1 MHNALNEALSSFTKR
16 GSTKDR
22 AVSLFGALGYRS
34 ERSVNIENVD
44 AFVALLEETKP
55 LTERQRRLFDSWHSA
70 DIVFQITGEEIGEHP
85 SLFQEFDK
93 GRINSFLFVA
103 ADLEDRPHSRTEL
116 AEMTRTVNRGFP
128 MPVILLFRH
137 GKSLTIAAVHRRAH
151 KRDTTR
157 DVLESVTLVKDIRT
171 ERPHRAHI
179 DILGELALS
188 RLTDEGVH
196 DFDSL
201 HAAWERVLDIE
212 ELNRRFYRD
221 LFEWFQ
227 QAVAA
232 SRFPDDGAGEGSEE
246 RQVIRLITRLL
257 FIWFMKEKG
266 LIPDELFEDEF
277 ACAALKNH
285 TPDRTDY
292 YRAVLQ
298 NLFFATLNT
307 EIDKRAFSSRTRKS
321 HRDSS
326 KYRYRDLLADP
337 DDFIEMLKSVPFVNG
352 GLFDCLDDFAAA
364 GAGGRRID
372 VFTDNPTQGRG
383 LDVPARLFLDSED
396 GLFSLFRHY
405 KFTVEENT
413 PLEQEVALDPE
424 LLGRVFE
431 NLLAAYNPETQ
442 ETARKSTGSYYTPRL
457 VVDYMVQEVLAE
469 ALATKTEP
477 ADGDAEFWRERLL
490 YLLDHS
496 DAMDDA
502 DDLFE
507 ESDKRAIV
515 AAVANI
521 RTLDPAVGSGAFP
534 MGILQTLTLALRRID
549 PDNALWEEFQKDRAR
564 ARAGEAFDTQDQQQ
578 RDDAL
583 HEISDMFEKYRQS
596 DFGRKLY
603 LIQNSIYGVD
613 IQSIACQ
620 IAKLRFFISL
630 VIEQEPN
637 PSAPNLGVRPLPNLE
652 TRFIAADTLI
662 GLRNETTPL
671 LLDDAVVSKSKEV
684 AAVRERYFLADS
696 RPKKLECVKEEQ
708 RLRDELQ
715 AILENEHQKW
725 VTIQKREIED
735 RAKRFPNPEAGKK
748 FKDSELREFAM
759 RQREYDDAL
768 ADARKVAEWDPY
780 DQNGCADWFDAEY
793 MFGVQEGFDVVIGN
807 PPYIQLQKNRGELAN
822 RYNKTG
828 YKTFKRTGDI
838 YQLFYERGCG
848 LLKPGVGTLAYITS
862 NSWLRAEYGKP
873 LRRWFAEHHTVL
885 RLFEMGKDVFDAI
898 VDACVLLVREGHHK
912 AVPVLAVDIDRL
924 DGGSFPPS
932 KRDWGTLKPEGERP
946 WMALSPVER
955 DVMEKMEAVGT
966 PLKQWDISIYYGIKT
981 GYNDAFI
988 VDTSVRERLIAEDP
1002 ASEEILK
1009 PILRGRD
1016 IARYRA
1022 NWAHLWLIDTHNGH
1036 EGVPPIDVN
1045 DYPAIKAHLDRFID
1059 SLRRRQDKGVT
1070 PYNLR
1075 HCAYH
1080 EEFTKNKLFWMHMSP
1095 YGRFALGKKDVMCNQ
1110 KVFMVTGRN
1119 LEYLCAVLN
1128 STLVTW
1134 LVKHTS
1140 VTTGMGLCQWDK
1152 FTVERIPVVHPD
1164 DSTLRWFN
1172 NAVDKLLA
1180 AMDGRDLS
1188 NTKEIQLAIDQA
1200 VFDLYDLTAKE
1211 IANLMGR

>member
-1 MHNALNEALSSFTKR
+1 MPNALNEALSGFTQG

-22 AVSLFGALGYRS
+22 AVSLFGALGYHS
-34 ERSVNIENVD
+34 ERSVNIESVD

-103 ADLEDRPHSRTEL
+103 ADLEDRPHGRTEL

-157 DVLESVTLVKDIRT
+157 DVLESVTLVKDIRA

-179 DILGELALS
+179 DILSELALS

-285 TPDRTDY
+285 APDRTDY

-337 DDFIEMLKSVPFVNG
+337 DGFIELLKSVPFVNG

-372 VFTDNPTQGRG
+372 AFTDNPAQGRG
-383 LDVPARLFLDSED
+383 LVVPAHLFLAPKK
-396 GLFSLFRHY
+396 GLFPLFDHY

-413 PLEQEVALDPE
+413 PLDQEVALDPE

-431 NLLAAYNPETQ
+431 NLLAAYNPETR

-469 ALATKTEP
+469 ALATKTES
-477 ADGDAEFWRERLL
+477 ADGDAKFWRDRLL

-507 ESDKRAIV
+507 EDEKRAIV
-515 AAVANI
+515 AAIADI
-521 RTLDPAVGSGAFP
+521 KALDPAVGSGAFP

-549 PDNALWEEFQKDRAR
+549 PDNALWEEFQKGRAR
-564 ARAGEAFDTQDQQQ
+564 TRAGEAFDTQDQQQ

-583 HEISDMFEKYRQS
+583 REISATFEKYRQS

-613 IQSIACQ
+613 IQPIACQ

-630 VIEQEPN
+630 VIEQEPD
-637 PSAPNLGVRPLPNLE
+637 PGAPNLGIKPLPNLE
-652 TRFIAADTLI
+652 TRFVAADTLI
-662 GLRNETTPL
+662 GLRNETAPL
-671 LLDDAVVSKSKEV
+671 LLDDTVVSKSKEV
-684 AAVRERYFLADS
+684 EAVRERYFLADS
-696 RPKKLECVKEEQ
+696 RPKKLECVREEQ
-708 RLRDELQ
+708 RLRGELQ
-715 AILENEHQKW
+715 AILENEHQNW
-725 VTIQKREIED
+725 VAIQKREIEG
-735 RAKRFPNPEAGKK
+735 RTERFPNPAARKK
-748 FKDSELREFAM
+748 FRESELHEFDM
-759 RQREYDDAL
+759 RQREYEDAL
-768 ADARKVAEWDPY
+768 ADAHKVAEWDPY
-780 DQNGCADWFDAEY
+780 DQNGCADWFGAEY
-793 MFGVQEGFDVVIGN
+793 MFGISDGFDVVLGN
-807 PPYIQLQKNRGELAN
+807 PPYIQLQKNLGELAK
-822 RYNKTG
+822 RYEDADYETLVRK
-828 YKTFKRTGDI
+828 GDI

-848 LLKPGVGTLAYITS
+848 LLKPSVGTLAYITS
-862 NSWLRAEYGKP
+862 NSWLKADYGKP
-873 LRRWFAEHHTVL
+873 LRRWFAEHHTPL
-885 RLFEMGKDVFDAI
+885 RLIEMGKDVFEAI
-898 VDACVLLVREGHHK
+898 VDTGVLLVRESGD
-912 AVPVLAVDIDRL
+912 AARFPAVDIDNL
-924 DGGSFPPS
+924 EGGAFPPPE
-932 KRDWGTLKPEGERP
+932 KHWGEARPKGEAP
-946 WMALSPVER
+946 WSILSTVEWR
-955 DVMEKMEAVGT
+955 VLDKMNTRGT
-966 PLKQWDISIYYGIKT
+966 PLKNWDVHINRGVVT
-981 GYNDAFI
+981 GYNAAFI
-988 VDTSVRERLIAEDP
+988 IDDATRDALITEDP
-1002 ASEEILK
+1002 RSDEIIK
-1009 PILRGRD
+1009 PVLRGRD
-1016 IARYRA
+1016 IRRWRA
-1022 NWAHLWLIDTHNGH
+1022 QWKNLWLIIAKFGSYKFLAD
-1036 EGVPPIDVN
+1036 
-1045 DYPAIKAHLDRFID
+1045 DYPAVYHHLAQHETALRARGQCRYTRSGHSQNPDYDGQHHWLELDNNPKDDWI
-1059 SLRRRQDKGVT
+1059 SL
-1070 PYNLR
+1070 
-1075 HCAYH
+1075 
-1080 EEFTKNKLFWMHMSP
+1080 FTKEKLFWMDLTDR
-1095 YGRFALGKKDVMCNQ
+1095 GRFSYDANGMFALNTVYMLVGGSTK
-1110 KVFMVTGRN
+1110 F
-1119 LEYLCAVLN
+1119 LCAVLN
-1128 STLVTW
+1128 SKLITWFMDKAAVT
-1134 LVKHTS
+1134 S
-1140 VTTGMGLCQWDK
+1140 GMGVTRW
-1152 FTVERIPVVHPD
+1152 FSTFVSRIPIPNPSSEKQHSLVR
-1164 DSTLRWFN
+1164 L
-1172 NAVDKLLA
+1172 VDQIISRKS
-1180 AMDGRDLS
+1180 R
-1188 NTKEIQLAIDQA
+1188 
-1200 VFDLYDLTAKE
+1200 
-1211 IANLMGR
+1211 